1 MTGRCGVAPASA
13 LHPTKVNAK
22 ESVLTST
29 EQPPET
35 TGPDARDVRRGTTP
49 WLSLVLVA
57 GVGAGL
63 WWYGADYYLT
73 PVASRP
79 DHPQHDILNATGS
92 LGHPLGWAG
101 IAMLLLL
108 LGYSIRKRVSWLQPL
123 GALGHW
129 LSAHVFL
136 GLMGPLLITF
146 HCGFKVEGLVSIS
159 YWSMIITMLSG
170 VFGRYIYVQIPSS
183 VIGGRQSLATL
194 TREADDLTQ
203 GLRQLLG
210 ARADDLL
217 ADEVSWRRDVSG
229 WQAISILLL
238 DDLRRP
244 LLRWRLRRR
253 LRTETDPNRRP
264 GRGEVRR
271 IMALMEQRRLLHR
284 RTAAAEAMERIFH
297 YWHVLHRP
305 FVYIM
310 FLIAAVHVGV
320 AWWLGYTGW

>member
-1 MTGRCGVAPASA
+1 VTPLSSSA
-13 LHPTKVNAK
+13 LGTVDKLPPT
-22 ESVLTST
+22 
-29 EQPPET
+29 
-35 TGPDARDVRRGTTP
+35 RRRTTP
-49 WLSLVLVA
+49 WLSFALVA
-57 GVGAGL
+57 GVAAGL

-73 PVASRP
+73 PLESRP
-79 DHPQHDILNATGS
+79 DHPQHEILSSTGS

-101 IAMLLLL
+101 IGMLVSLLA
-108 LGYSIRKRVSWLQPL
+108 YSVRKRVSWLEPL

-146 HCGFKVEGLVSIS
+146 HSGFKIEGLVSIS

-170 VFGRYIYVQIPSS
+170 IFGRYIYVQIPSS

-194 TREADDLTQ
+194 TEASDQATQ

-210 ARADDLL
+210 SRTDELL
-217 ADEVSWRRDVSG
+217 AQDVRWRQDVSG
-229 WQAISILLL
+229 WKAITILLL

-244 LLRWRLRRR
+244 LFRWRLRRR
-253 LRTETDPNRRP
+253 LRAES
-264 GRGEVRR
+264 RGADTLQRADIPR
-271 IMALMEQRRLLHR
+271 ILYLMEQRHLWHR
-284 RTAAAEAMERIFH
+284 RTGAAEAMERIFH

-310 FLIAAVHVGV
+310 FLIAAIHVGV
-320 AWWLGYTGW
+320 AWWLGYWGW

>member
-1 MTGRCGVAPASA
+1 MSLALVSA
-13 LHPTKVNAK
+13 TAV
-22 ESVLTST
+22 
-29 EQPPET
+29 
-35 TGPDARDVRRGTTP
+35 
-49 WLSLVLVA
+49 
-57 GVGAGL
+57 GL

-73 PVASRP
+73 PFAARP
-79 DHPQHDILNATGS
+79 DHPQHGILSSTGS
-92 LGHPLGWAG
+92 LGHPLGWGG

-108 LGYSIRKRVSWLQPL
+108 LAYSLRKRVRWLQPL
-123 GALGHW
+123 APLGYW

-146 HCGFKVEGLVSIS
+146 HSGFQVGGLVSIS

-170 VFGRYIYVQIPSS
+170 IFGRYIYVQIPSS

-194 TREADDLTQ
+194 TEASDHLTQ

-210 ARADDLL
+210 SRADDIL
-217 ADEVSWRRDVSG
+217 ADEVSWRQDVGS
-229 WQAISILLL
+229 WQAVSILLL

-253 LRTETDPNRRP
+253 LRTDPNQARTLRRA
-264 GRGEVRR
+264 EVRR
-271 IMALMEQRRLLHR
+271 ILALMEQRHLLHR
-284 RTAAAEAMERIFH
+284 RISAAEAMERIFH

-310 FLIAAVHVGV
+310 FLIASVHVGV

>member
-1 MTGRCGVAPASA
+1 LSLALVVGVA
-13 LHPTKVNAK
+13 
-22 ESVLTST
+22 
-29 EQPPET
+29 
-35 TGPDARDVRRGTTP
+35 
-49 WLSLVLVA
+49 
-57 GVGAGL
+57 AGL

-73 PVASRP
+73 PLASRP
-79 DHPQHDILNATGS
+79 DHPQHEVLSSTGS

-108 LGYSIRKRVSWLQPL
+108 LAYSIRKRVSWLEPL

-146 HCGFKVEGLVSIS
+146 HCGFKVGGIVSIS
-159 YWSMIITMLSG
+159 YWSMMITMLSG
-170 VFGRYIYVQIPSS
+170 IFGRYIYVQIPSS

-194 TREADDLTQ
+194 TEESNQLTQ

-210 ARADDLL
+210 PRADDIL
-217 ADEVSWRRDVSG
+217 ADEVSWRRDVGG

-253 LRTETDPNRRP
+253 LRSDSSQVGTL
-264 GRGEVRR
+264 GRAEIRR
-271 IMALMEQRRLLHR
+271 ILALMEQRHLLRR
-284 RTAAAEAMERIFH
+284 RTSAAEAMERIFH

-310 FLIAAVHVGV
+310 FLIAAIHVGV